1 MDYLLH
7 VLELLILKIDY
18 NNNSDSR
25 SSMVLKAVVPSI
37 VNLFTVQYSIQ
48 EHSSIV
54 LMQSDCIFFS
64 GITILKWY
72 KY

>member
-18 NNNSDSR
+18 DNNSGSS

-54 LMQSDCIFFS
+54 LMQSDCIF
-64 GITILKWY
+64 LVV
-72 KY
+72 

>member
-18 NNNSDSR
+18 NNNSDCS

-54 LMQSDCIFFS
+54 LMQSDCIF
-64 GITILKWY
+64 LVV
-72 KY
+72 

>member
-18 NNNSDSR
+18 NNDSGSSSS

-37 VNLFTVQYSIQ
+37 VNLFTIQ
-48 EHSSIV
+48 
-54 LMQSDCIFFS
+54 
-64 GITILKWY
+64 
-72 KY
+72 

>member
-18 NNNSDSR
+18 NNNSGSS

-37 VNLFTVQYSIQ
+37 VNLFTIQ

-54 LMQSDCIFFS
+54 LMQSDCIF
-64 GITILKWY
+64 LVV
-72 KY
+72 

>member
-18 NNNSDSR
+18 NNNSGSS

-37 VNLFTVQYSIQ
+37 TYLLYSSIQ

-54 LMQSDCIFFS
+54 LMQSDCIF
-64 GITILKWY
+64 
-72 KY
+72 

>member
-37 VNLFTVQYSIQ
+37 VNLFTIQ
-48 EHSSIV
+48 
-54 LMQSDCIFFS
+54 
-64 GITILKWY
+64 
-72 KY
+72 